1 MRRARTSSERAASR
15 APRSAI
21 LAVAVTAGDDSVF
34 ETQRLLS
41 ELYRRQ
47 ATTSELHLLLARVH
61 GLLDVLLGRLL
72 PAGDL
77 RAFLQRAIGV
87 PWVTFTTCLA
97 DGITLRHHLEDYH
110 VLGEV
115 LRDDVYR
122 LRELPPRSTV
132 VDVGAQVG
140 AVTVLCARRFAAARV
155 IAFEPSRHNFAL
167 ASANVASN
175 RCTGV
180 VLHPTAVAARSGD
193 TVLFLNRTATHSLR
207 QPTRRRE
214 TVQAVSLDGALRDEP
229 VIDLLKIDV
238 EGAELGVLDGARV
251 TMERT
256 RRIAIETHAELMSG
270 PEDVAAVLAAA
281 GFTVERTGV
290 IVHGKRG

>member
-1 MRRARTSSERAASR
+1 M
-15 APRSAI
+15 
-21 LAVAVTAGDDSVF
+21 F
-34 ETQRLLS
+34 ETQKLLS

-47 ATTSELHLLLARVH
+47 ARAGEVHLLLARVH
-61 GLLDVLLGRLL
+61 GLLDVLLARLL
-72 PAGDL
+72 PAGDV
-77 RAFLQRAIGV
+77 RAFLQRVIGV
-87 PWVTFTTCLA
+87 SWVTFVTRLA

-122 LRELPPRSTV
+122 LRELAPGSTV

-140 AVTVLCARRFAAARV
+140 MVTVLCARRFAVARV
-155 IAFEPSRHNFAL
+155 VAFEPSRRNFAL

-175 RCTGV
+175 RCAGV
-180 VLHPTAVAARSGD
+180 VLQQAAVAARSGE
-193 TVLFLNRTATHSLR
+193 TVLFLSRTATHSLR

-214 TVQAVSLDGALRDEP
+214 VVQAVSLDDALRDVP

-238 EGAELGVLDGARV
+238 EGAELDVLDGARA
-251 TMERT
+251 TLART

-270 PEDVAAVLAAA
+270 PEDVAPVLAAA

-290 IVHGKRG
+290 FVHGRRG